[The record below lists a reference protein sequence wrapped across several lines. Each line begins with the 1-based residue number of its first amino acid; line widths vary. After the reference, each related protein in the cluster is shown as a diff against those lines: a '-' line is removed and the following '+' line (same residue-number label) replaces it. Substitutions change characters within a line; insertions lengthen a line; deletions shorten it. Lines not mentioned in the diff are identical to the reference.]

1 MDNIYKILD
10 YKSIDIRENIQILI
24 NQDISDKEKQLI
36 LEDLPKQLK
45 EMLDVLYSLNKKVS

>member
-1 MDNIYKILD
+1 MDNIYKVLD

-45 EMLDVLYSLNKKVS
+45 EMLDVLDSLNKKVS

>member
-1 MDNIYKILD
+1 MDNIYKVLD

-45 EMLDVLYSLNKKVS
+45 EMLDILDSLNKKVS